1 MEGIGRTRRV
11 ETQPVASSRVV
22 SVPCPRKPLLLQT
35 PLGCPKND
43 PRDCQQPEPGSGLQ
57 SELEDLEGLFQLCPP
72 STRSSGGAEGTC
84 GGRTPAQVSLPR
96 SGEDAGCVHRHSSLN
111 LGLQGSLEEPRPDVR
126 FQGHVL
132 APPSHML
139 RAQRVQLTLLPALLW
154 DTCCFGR
161 TRLVSSNLLNVL
173 NSYSC

>member
-1 MEGIGRTRRV
+1 MEGIGRTRRM

-57 SELEDLEGLFQLCPP
+57 LDSRISKVFSSSVHPALGAVEGLKAPV
-72 STRSSGGAEGTC
+72 GAGH
-84 GGRTPAQVSLPR
+84 QPR
-96 SGEDAGCVHRHSSLN
+96 SLSPGQGRIAGCVHRHSSLN
-111 LGLQGSLEEPRPDVR
+111 LGLQRSLEEPRPDVR

-154 DTCCFGR
+154 DSCCFGR
-161 TRLVSSNLLNVL
+161 THLVSSNVL
-173 NSYSC
+173 NSNSC